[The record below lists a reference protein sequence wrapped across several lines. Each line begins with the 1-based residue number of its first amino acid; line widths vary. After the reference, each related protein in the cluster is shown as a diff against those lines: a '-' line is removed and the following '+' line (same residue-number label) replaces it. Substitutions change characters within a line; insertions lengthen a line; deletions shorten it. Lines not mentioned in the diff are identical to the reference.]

1 MSNKATCFVGTM
13 MIWLLL
19 TWSVQFETVVAGAFF
34 SLLIA
39 MLFGDVFPKHAGM
52 VSDPRRWFWFIIY
65 VPYFLYYCVEANLDV
80 AYRVL
85 HPDVPIRPGIVKV
98 RSTLK
103 GDVAKTM
110 LANSI
115 TLTPGTLTVDIVGQ
129 DYYVHWIRIPDVDTE
144 RETEKIIGRFEWII
158 RKVFE

>member
-1 MSNKATCFVGTM
+1 MNKITCFLGTLA
-13 MIWLLL
+13 IWVLL
-19 TWSVQFETVVAGAFF
+19 TWSHDYDTLIAGAFF

-39 MLFGDVFPKHAGM
+39 ALFGDVFPKRAGM
-52 VSDPRRWFWFIIY
+52 VIDLRRWFWMAIY
-65 VPYFLYYCVEANLDV
+65 IPYFLFYCAKANLDV

-98 RSTLK
+98 TTALT
-103 GDVAKTM
+103 GDVAKTI

-115 TLTPGTLTVDIVGQ
+115 TLTPGTLTVDIVDQ
-129 DYYVHWIRIPDVDTE
+129 DYYIHWISVPEGDVE
-144 RETEKIIGRFEWII
+144 RHTKMIVGRFEWII

>member
-1 MSNKATCFVGTM
+1 MA
-13 MIWLLL
+13 IWLLL
-19 TWSVQFETVVAGAFF
+19 TWTWQLESVLAGAFF

-39 MLFGDVFPKHAGM
+39 ALFGDVFPKRAGM
-52 VSDPRRWFWFIIY
+52 VADLRRWFWMLIY
-65 VPYFLYYCVEANLDV
+65 IPYFLFYCAKANLDV

-98 RSTLK
+98 TTTLN
-103 GDVAKTM
+103 GDVARTI

-115 TLTPGTLTVDIVGQ
+115 TLTPGTLTVDIVDH
-129 DYYVHWIRIPDVDTE
+129 DYYIHWIAVPQGNVEQHTKMIV
-144 RETEKIIGRFEWII
+144 GRFEWII

>member
-1 MSNKATCFVGTM
+1 MA
-13 MIWLLL
+13 IWLLL
-19 TWSVQFETVVAGAFF
+19 TWSLDPQSILAGAFF

-39 MLFGDVFPKHAGM
+39 FIFGEVFPKHAGM
-52 VSDPRRWFWFIIY
+52 IADPRRWFWMAVYI
-65 VPYFLYYCVEANLDV
+65 PYFLYYCVKANFDV

-85 HPDVPIRPGIVKV
+85 HPDIPIKPGIVKV
-98 RSTLK
+98 RTTLT
-103 GDVAKTM
+103 GDVSKTF

-129 DYYVHWIRIPDVDTE
+129 DYYVHWIYIPTADTE
-144 RETEKIIGRFEWII
+144 QQTRIIIGRFEWIL